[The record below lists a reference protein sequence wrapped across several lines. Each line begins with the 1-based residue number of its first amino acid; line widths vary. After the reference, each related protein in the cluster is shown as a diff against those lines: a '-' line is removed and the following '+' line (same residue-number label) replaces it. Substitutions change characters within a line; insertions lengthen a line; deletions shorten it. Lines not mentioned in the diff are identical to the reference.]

1 MGIARKPAIHS
12 SSGSGPTVANSPRK
26 RASGVSGDDSPANK
40 NFRFGDDQVQ
50 ESATHQPETPPAT
63 VTVSPIAPSEVMP
76 VRSAVESLE
85 HYRLKSPATLP
96 AADAQGL
103 RLIKGRQYVDI
114 APGEIVQVRQ
124 SATSGEYRATLV
136 SELVASG
143 PPLYFDAQSRMWK
156 LEMARSAADEGN
168 VIDIDIDE
176 LIRDA
181 RNDRID
187 KQRVHV
193 GSDDAFELGTAFGT
207 TLFARGLKE
216 FTAEQAKLIRSELRQ
231 VEDIFYD
238 AGQAIAL
245 KLQKADK
252 VFESFFGSDHRAVTA
267 QFADAVSRGLGLSRE
282 YQGVWGEAKFLG
294 VNSNDNAA
302 AWMYKRDFHGR
313 LFLNR
318 KFMQPGLLCMS
329 LGHEMLHTNRID
341 RFKSIGPNAG
351 DFFYVKNHLRDL
363 LGSVS
368 TDTYEVPER
377 VVSEVIMRGGLTVE
391 YMKAFGDDHDSFL
404 FYISDYLGLGD
415 DLDLHSAVEL
425 FNVNPQM
432 RAQMA
437 VNNADSLVFAAK
449 SLQALYRSATGH
461 ERPAIPGDD

>member
-12 SSGSGPTVANSPRK
+12 SSGPGPTVANSPRK
-26 RASGVSGDDSPANK
+26 RGSGVLSDDSPANK
-40 NFRFGDDQVQ
+40 NTRLGEQQVQ
-50 ESATHQPETPPAT
+50 ESASHQPEMPPAT
-63 VTVSPIAPSEVMP
+63 VTASSIVPTEVMP

-85 HYRLKSPATLP
+85 HYRLKSPASLP
-96 AADAQGL
+96 AADTQGL
-103 RLIKGRQYVDI
+103 RLIKGRHYVDI

-124 SATSGEYRATLV
+124 TATTGEYRATLV
-136 SELVASG
+136 SELVPSG
-143 PPLYFDAQSRMWK
+143 PPLYFDAQSRIWK
-156 LEMARSAADEGN
+156 LEMARSAADDDN
-168 VIDIDIDE
+168 VTGIEIDE
-176 LIRDA
+176 RIRDA

-193 GSDDAFELGTAFGT
+193 GSDDAFERGTALGS

-238 AGQAIAL
+238 AGQAIDL
-245 KLQKADK
+245 KLQKADQ

-267 QFADAVSRGLGLSRE
+267 QFADSVSRGLALSRE

-363 LGSVS
+363 LGADS
-368 TDTYEVPER
+368 TETYEVSER
-377 VVSEVIMRGGLTVE
+377 VVSEMIMHGGLTVE
-391 YMKAFGDDHDSFL
+391 YLKAFGDDHDSFL

-425 FNVNPQM
+425 FNVHPQM

-461 ERPAIPGDD
+461 ERLPTTGND